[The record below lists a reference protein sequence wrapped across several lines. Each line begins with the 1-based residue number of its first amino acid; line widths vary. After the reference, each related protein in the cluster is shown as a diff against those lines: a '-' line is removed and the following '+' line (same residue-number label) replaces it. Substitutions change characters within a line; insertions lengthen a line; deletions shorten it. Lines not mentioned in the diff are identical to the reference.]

1 MTVADGVRLPV
12 SRHFYYSTFGVR
24 DRHENIARTGN
35 YICTGYPGTG
45 FFAHSSESHSY
56 HRYINECR
64 KKNNQNMLTLLLGRE
79 PNFDKETKRV
89 TAAFDKHSD
98 EEYIRVLSK
107 YQNMLSLAKEEE
119 LLQRVVRAI
128 KDKMGN
134 RPNKMMVSIL
144 SHYKSSIATL
154 ERDARS
160 THLDALASLN
170 DEQRAAWEKV
180 IDAFHLLINSRRLW
194 SVYMEDNSQAYEQV
208 FFDMGVFN
216 YIWSD
221 FDTPMMRDHRGLQ
234 YFIYPKGII
243 AARSSIDFQLY
254 QWKDID
260 VRFNVVD
267 INTLAVRPKF
277 NSHSS
282 HKKKHHHNDAI
293 SNLYGTTRAQ
303 VVGEISIPQL
313 DLRFFVNHTGPAED
327 FVKALH
333 EFIKLKNQ

>member
-12 SRHFYYSTFGVR
+12 SRHFHYSTFGVR
-24 DRHENIARTGN
+24 DRHDNIARTGN

-79 PNFDKETKRV
+79 PNFDKEIKRV
-89 TAAFDKHSD
+89 AAAFSKRSD
-98 EEYIRVLSK
+98 EEYVRVLSK

-154 ERDARS
+154 EHDARS
-160 THLDALASLN
+160 THLDTLAPLN

-194 SVYMEDNSQAYEQV
+194 SVYLEDNSQAYEQV

-243 AARSSIDFQLY
+243 SAKSSTDFEIH
-254 QWKDID
+254 QWKDLEI
-260 VRFNVVD
+260 RFNVVD

-282 HKKKHHHNDAI
+282 HKKKHRHNDAL
-293 SNLYGTTRAQ
+293 SNLYGATHAQ
-303 VVGEISIPQL
+303 VVGEISIPKL
-313 DLRFFVNHTGPAED
+313 DLRFFVNHTGPADD
-327 FVKALH
+327 FVKAIH
-333 EFIKLKNQ
+333 EFLKLKNH